1 MISQI
6 IKSSTPI
13 ALAIIGGGLIWITLA
28 SNNPPET
35 KAASFTAAST
45 LLGAA
50 GGLAQTNNQVNKV
63 GKVDSVEIQEINEN

>member
-13 ALAIIGGGLIWITLA
+13 ALALIGGGLIWITLA

-50 GGLAQTNNQVNKV
+50 GGLAQANNQINKI
-63 GKVDSVEIQEINEN
+63 GNVEVQENNEN